1 MLYTFIYYLGISSSI
16 CAFFGGA
23 LYHFNRPAFDNLA
36 REAGWAGLKAVSF
49 LHTTYDFFV
58 DVSAENLWVELE
70 EEDEDKRIV
79 SYSLSTGET
88 TTSGIIPPV
97 FDMLFIKK
105 KVGDRT
111 YCKRLQAGTDL
122 ETLTFIPAKKPF
134 IQVELKYDDRSVE
147 IHDYLDYF
155 NIVGNH
161 ILDTTFLKWY
171 MKYWYHINLTEDY
184 TLHIIDADVNI
195 FELSPSQSV
204 LIEKNSY
211 KIVTCEDC
219 STDEEE
225 EEEEKAKIP
234 IDDESAKDK

>member
-1 MLYTFIYYLGISSSI
+1 M
-16 CAFFGGA
+16 
-23 LYHFNRPAFDNLA
+23 
-36 REAGWAGLKAVSF
+36 
-49 LHTTYDFFV
+49 
-58 DVSAENLWVELE
+58 DVSAENLCVELE